1 MSNLTTTASQVDD
14 GIFAL
19 PGSWEFNSQVAPK
32 FNNHVVKSVPYYLD
46 TQIAVA
52 EISDWFVRKNSRIL
66 DLGCATGST
75 IGDIYRR
82 HIGKNISILGI
93 DNSAPMLEEAN
104 KSLQGFR
111 GIELIKAD
119 IEKYQFPEEND
130 LICSLY
136 TLQFIHPKYRLNIC
150 KKIYDSLSPSGGFL
164 LVEKVSDNDS
174 TMGEIFNQL
183 HWQRKEAM
191 GLSVTEI
198 YSKAKSLRGT
208 MIPLALEEN
217 AEMLRKAGFS
227 KIGLF
232 FKWFNFAG
240 LVAIK

>member
-1 MSNLTTTASQVDD
+1 MLNNASLKVDD
-14 GIFAL
+14 DIFAAS
-19 PGSWEFNSQVAPK
+19 GNWEFNAQVAPK
-32 FNNHVVKSVPYYLD
+32 FNSHVIKSVPYYLD
-46 TQIAVA
+46 TQVAVA
-52 EISDWFVRKNSRIL
+52 EVSDWFVRKNSLIL

-93 DNSAPMLEEAN
+93 DNSTPMLEEAN

-119 IEKYQFPEEND
+119 IEDYHFPQETD

-136 TLQFIHPKYRLNIC
+136 TLQFIHPKYRLDVC
-150 KKIYDSLSPSGGFL
+150 KKIYQSLSPSGGFL
-164 LVEKVSDNDS
+164 LVEKVADQDS
-174 TMGEIFNQL
+174 TLAEIFSQL

-191 GLSVTEI
+191 GLSVEEI
-198 YSKAKSLRGT
+198 YSKAKSLRGV
-208 MIPLALEEN
+208 MIPLTLESN
-217 AEMLRKAGFS
+217 ILMLKEAGFT
-227 KIGLF
+227 KVGLF

-240 LVAIK
+240 IVAIK

>member
-1 MSNLTTTASQVDD
+1 MVHDASLKVDD
-14 GIFAL
+14 GIFAAS
-19 PGSWEFNSQVAPK
+19 GNWEFSAQVAPK
-32 FNNHVVKSVPYYLD
+32 FNSHVIKSVPYYLD
-46 TQIAVA
+46 TQVAVA
-52 EISDWFVRKNSRIL
+52 EVSDWFVRKNSHIL

-111 GIELIKAD
+111 GIELTKAD
-119 IEKYQFPEEND
+119 IETYNFPGDFD

-136 TLQFIHPKYRLNIC
+136 TLQFVHPKYRLDTC
-150 KKIYDSLSPSGGFL
+150 KKIYQNLNPSGGFL
-164 LVEKVSDNDS
+164 LVEKVADQD
-174 TMGEIFNQL
+174 TTLAEIFSQL

-191 GLSVTEI
+191 GLSVEEI
-198 YSKAKSLRGT
+198 YSKAKSLRGV
-208 MIPLALEEN
+208 MVPLTLESN
-217 AEMLRKAGFS
+217 IAMLREAGFT
-227 KIGLF
+227 KVGLF

-240 LVAIK
+240 IVAIK